1 VRRAG
6 QPVRLR
12 QQFCKSFSLSLAQQ
26 RLRKQ
31 LFYTFKQPVH
41 TKAASST
48 PSSVNSAIARNQE
61 ASAPA
66 VAAASQ
72 QAQQN
77 SKQPHEGMSSSAPAA
92 TFFPAVIVC
101 ARPVCMLLHGSC
113 CI

>member
-1 VRRAG
+1 
-6 QPVRLR
+6 
-12 QQFCKSFSLSLAQQ
+12 LAQQ

-31 LFYTFKQPVH
+31 PFYKFKQPVH
-41 TKAASST
+41 TKAASNT

-77 SKQPHEGMSSSAPAA
+77 SKQPQEGMSSSAPAA
-92 TFFPAVIVC
+92 TFLPAVIGF
-101 ARPVCMLLHGSC
+101 ANPVCMLPRSC
-113 CI
+113 CIYLKFS